1 MIPHLEDGQFIHIF
15 TDNFGT
21 LLLRKLMKELGCTK
35 DIIVGG
41 WSSSPFGT
49 RLETVG
55 GFVFPKCRIG
65 YRAIT
70 LRGAAF
76 PMTDSEAFIESANY
90 LGCLDSM
97 TSGDGA
103 VKIGRASSRE
113 RVQMTR
119 QVESVRDGM

>member
-1 MIPHLEDGQFIHIF
+1 MIPHLEDGLVIHIF

-55 GFVFPKCRIG
+55 GVVFPICRIG

-76 PMTDSEAFIESANY
+76 PMTDSEVFIVTSNY
-90 LGCLDSM
+90 LGFLGVM
-97 TSGDGA
+97 TSGD
-103 VKIGRASSRE
+103 
-113 RVQMTR
+113 
-119 QVESVRDGM
+119 